1 MSFKL
6 FKKEEDLHSVS
17 LEDLRDLNTKINEC
31 ISEIKSNLDSVTLSD
46 TEKYDIQKI
55 LFQLFEENLKLD
67 IYMYHRN
74 VLIYLKHINT
84 YLFVLLKDYRNF
96 TQIYD
101 NIRIKQQLNENILEN
116 QIDIDNKRFLILL
129 LEEIIN
135 IYIDMIDMISKLLI
149 NDMSNSLK
157 IKTKLYFENILKLL
171 TELKQI
177 STTEG
182 GFKVKRIRVIRKY

>member
-55 LFQLFEENLKLD
+55 LFQLFQENLKLD

-116 QIDIDNKRFLILL
+116 QIKIDNKRFLILL
-129 LEEIIN
+129 LDEIIN
-135 IYIDMIDMISKLLI
+135 MYSRIISILLNIDMSSLLM
-149 NDMSNSLK
+149 N
-157 IKTKLYFENILKLL
+157 KTKLYFENILRLL
-171 TELKQI
+171 EELKNI
-177 STTEG
+177 SKTEG

>member
-55 LFQLFEENLKLD
+55 LFQLFQENLKLD

-101 NIRIKQQLNENILEN
+101 NIRIKQQLNENILEKE
-116 QIDIDNKRFLILL
+116 IKIDNKRFLILL
-129 LEEIIN
+129 LDEIIN
-135 IYIDMIDMISKLLI
+135 MYSRIISILLNIDMSSLLM
-149 NDMSNSLK
+149 N
-157 IKTKLYFENILKLL
+157 KTKLYFENILKLL
-171 TELKQI
+171 EELKNI
-177 STTEG
+177 SKTEG

>member
-55 LFQLFEENLKLD
+55 LFQLFQENLKLD

-101 NIRIKQQLNENILEN
+101 NIRIKQQLNENILETE
-116 QIDIDNKRFLILL
+116 IDIDNKRFLILL

-135 IYIDMIDMISKLLI
+135 IYIVMISKLLY
-149 NDMSNSLK
+149 NEMSNLLK
-157 IKTKLYFENILKLL
+157 IKTKLYFENILRLL
-171 TELKQI
+171 EELKNI
-177 STTEG
+177 SKTEG